1 MEFISAPTCRSEGTT
16 YQRKT
21 LISWIVSISSLLS
34 LFLGVSTAS
43 AQTGAPFPGA
53 TRVGVSA
60 TSQTVRVTASKT
72 GTISSLNVVTQ
83 GAAAL
88 DFRDAGNG
96 TCAVGVVLSVGN
108 SCTVNV
114 TFTPQAPGARA
125 GAIMLR
131 ASDGT
136 VLGRSFL
143 VGTGV
148 GAIAMMVPGT
158 ILTAVG
164 NGSWIFRSDG
174 TSPSDSTLFLPT
186 STATDAA
193 GNIYIADSADNR
205 VRRVSITTGLI
216 STIAGT
222 GEPGFSGDGGPA
234 VNAMLNSPT
243 SVVVDGAGN
252 VIVADSQNHVVR
264 AIDGTTGIIRTVAG
278 QPGQMGNSGDTHAA
292 ISAKLNVPEGI
303 ALDGA
308 GNLYIADTGNNTVR
322 MVVDASG
329 VINTIAGTGSA
340 GFSGDGALATSAQ
353 LSAPWGVALD
363 PNGNLYVADANNN
376 RVRMIATTGVISSVA
391 GTGSAAFRGD
401 GALASAAA
409 LNTPTAVAIDVAGN
423 LYVAD
428 SGNNRV
434 RKINVASGN
443 ITTFAGSGEAS
454 ASGDGGPATAAGLY
468 GPYGISINSR
478 GEVLVADMFHNRVR
492 LVQSG
497 SVDLQFVPMRVGRTS
512 APKTESLENVGN
524 RTLNLTNYNLANA
537 ALDAPTT
544 TCHAGLAVDVGKSCD
559 FGAEFNPQ
567 VIGDPVTGSIEINS
581 DAVNVPTQ
589 IRLQG
594 TVLTLD
600 PTVTVI
606 ASDLNPAP
614 LGAKVTFTVNV
625 SGSGT
630 KATGLVRI
638 LDGSILLGTA
648 TLDTNATGTLS
659 LATLALGQHTITAAY
674 AGDVSNNPSVSVALV
689 QIIKQPSSTVLSL
702 SSSQITSQ
710 ATLVLTARVTTA
722 SPAGDTVKFTDDGN
736 PLGSAILD
744 STGTATL
751 TVSKLSVGTHVLQA
765 NFLGDNS
772 TMASSSSSL
781 NEIVEQDSSTTLLS
795 SSSTNASAGAPVT
808 FTVSVM
814 TGSGAMAIGV
824 AKFYEGTVLLGTAT
838 LDARASAV
846 LTLTTLSV
854 GAHTIVAQYSGNTEF
869 SPSTSSPL
877 IETIGQ
883 VETTTTLTSSVMPSD
898 AGAAVQFTANVSWHG
913 TTGGPLSG
921 TVTFKEGSNVLGVG
935 PVDSAGVA
943 ICTTTALLTGTHAI
957 DASYSGN
964 TNYAP
969 SVSQNF
975 SQRVKQATTSV
986 TIAVTA
992 NPAIVGKPVTFTV
1005 TVTGTGITPTGA
1017 VSFDDGGQPMGQATL
1032 NSHGVVSLTSQNLS
1046 LGTHSISASYLGDVD
1061 NTASVSSPLSLVVQ
1075 KATTNTN
1082 VTTAA
1087 NPTFS
1092 GTPLLLTAAV
1102 SSNGNLPTGA
1112 VAFKD
1117 GSLVLA
1123 TVGLDSQGGAKFS
1136 ATLTTGSHSLS
1147 ANYLGDVN
1155 NATSSGA
1162 VTEVVQSSQTTTTL
1176 ASTPNPAAQG
1186 EIVSVTALV
1195 NSAGATP
1202 TGLVTFHDGTAILGT
1217 EPLNNGG
1224 LAVWS
1229 SSTLSK
1235 GRHTL
1240 MAQYAGDT
1248 NNVASTSSVVVQV
1261 IAPITT
1267 TVLSSNINPSIAGTP
1282 VIFNVVVSG
1291 SSLTPTGIVS
1301 IRDGGVIVGTT
1312 TLNGAAS
1319 ASLTLASLAPGVHNF
1334 GAEYGGDANNAGG
1347 SSPALQQ
1354 TVQRAV
1360 TQSQLNAPVTSAIV
1374 GTSLAFNIA
1383 VTGNGA
1389 TPSGNVLLVEGTAT
1403 VGNAALNSAG
1413 TAVVN
1418 LPSLGVGQHVLSAVY
1433 GGDANQV
1440 GSTSPPVTVVLRQG
1454 LPTLS
1459 IASSSNPAA
1468 AGASIVFTATLS
1480 GAALSPTGTVTWQDG
1495 AVVLGT
1501 SQVSGSSQSSFVTSA
1516 LSVGDHTVKAVYS
1529 GDVNNNA
1536 ATSAGVIEA
1545 VTFSSTT
1552 VRLATS
1558 PNPSIFGGAA
1568 IALTATVSPAGNPVT
1583 GTINFLD
1590 GANLLGSAALNSS
1603 GVASLSTA
1611 TLAIGDHILTAV
1623 YSGDSSHAS
1632 SNSATLTQHVLQPT
1646 STAVTA
1652 GSNPSLGGALLKFT
1666 VRVTGSNGVPST
1678 GTVTLKDGVATIGA
1692 ASVDTTG
1699 TAIISTATL
1708 TVGSHAITA
1717 IYAGDNLNQTSTSLI
1732 WNQVVQ
1738 TSTTNVAVVA
1748 SSNSAAVGTPI
1759 SFSVKVT
1766 GHAVM
1771 PTGMVT
1777 LMDGPTALQTLP
1789 VDNSGSVAFTSSSLL
1804 AGAHQVAANYG
1815 GDGDNQPAASVWIT
1829 IGVKR
1834 PTTVVTT
1841 SAQSPTFASDSVQL
1855 TAIVSDGKGGHPT
1868 GTVIFKDGAATIG
1881 SAALDITGTATL
1893 DSGALTVGSHGIL
1906 ASYSGDPL
1914 DFGSDSS
1921 SLIQVVQL
1929 RPTSTTLSASAASV
1943 GIGQPVTL
1951 IAVVNHSGPRSA
1963 GGTVT
1968 FNGPNGPVGTATV
1981 NGVDV
1986 ASLTFTRGAT
1996 GVSTYSAVFSGDANY
2011 ATSSSNAVSVTVVL
2025 ATNTPFSMTLNP
2037 SSVTVKSK
2045 QYQVAQ
2051 LTLTASSSFSDVVNL
2066 GCAGLPFAATC
2077 TFQNDKVKLS
2087 GGSQQQVN
2095 VTIDT
2100 GNPLGAGGVAQST
2113 HNASRMVTVCALPG
2127 IAMLAFLPMSKGRKL
2142 AGLLIGLIALSGCAG
2157 LQINGTP
2164 PGTYTFQI
2172 TGVAV
2177 GSGVTQSTTV
2187 TMTVQP

>member
-1 MEFISAPTCRSEGTT
+1 MDLISTTNRRSKKILNPLL
-16 YQRKT
+16 R
-21 LISWIVSISSLLS
+21 LISWTISIAGLS
-34 LFLGVSTAS
+34 LVLNPGNAY
-43 AQTGAPFPGA
+43 AQAAVRFAGA
-53 TRVGVSA
+53 TRVGTTTTSQMVTISA
-60 TSQTVRVTASKT
+60 TKAGTVSHV
-72 GTISSLNVVTQ
+72 NVVTQ
-83 GAAAL
+83 GTVAL

-96 TCAVGVVLSVGN
+96 TCGVGSVLLVGN
-108 SCTVNV
+108 SCTVAV
-114 TFTPQAPGARA
+114 TFTPLAPGPRA
-125 GAIMLR
+125 GAIVLR
-131 ASDGT
+131 GSDGT
-136 VLGRSFL
+136 VLGRSSL
-143 VGTGV
+143 EGTGV
-148 GAIAMMVPGT
+148 GAIASMVPGT
-158 ILTAVG
+158 ISTLVG

-174 TSPSDSTLFLPT
+174 TAPSDSTLFLPT

-193 GNIYIADSADNR
+193 GNLYIADSSDNR
-205 VRRVSITTGLI
+205 VRRVSVSTGLI

-222 GEPGFSGDGGPA
+222 GEPGFSGDGGFA
-234 VNAMLNSPT
+234 TNAMLNSPT
-243 SVVVDGAGN
+243 SVVIDGDGD
-252 VIVADSQNHVVR
+252 VIIADSQNQVVR
-264 AIDGTTGIIRTVAG
+264 SIDAATGLIRTLAG
-278 QPGQMGNSGDTHAA
+278 LPGQMGYSGDAGDAKT
-292 ISAKLNVPEGI
+292 AKLNVPEGI
-303 ALDGA
+303 AVDGA
-308 GNLYIADTGNNTVR
+308 GNIYIGDTGNNSVRMVSVATGLIKTVAGTGMPGFSGDGASATSARLNAPWGVAIGSNGNLYIADSNNNRIR
-322 MVVDASG
+322 MVASDG
-329 VINTIAGTGSA
+329 TISSIAGTGASA
-340 GFSGDGALATSAQ
+340 FQGDGSLAT
-353 LSAPWGVALD
+353 
-363 PNGNLYVADANNN
+363 
-376 RVRMIATTGVISSVA
+376 
-391 GTGSAAFRGD
+391 
-401 GALASAAA
+401 AAA
-409 LNTPTAVAIDVAGN
+409 LDAPTAVAIDVAGN
-423 LYVAD
+423 LYIAD

-434 RKINVASGN
+434 RKIGVTSGN
-443 ITTFAGSGEAS
+443 ISTFAGSGEAS
-454 ASGDGGPATAAGLY
+454 ASGDGGPATSAGLY

-478 GEVLVADMFHNRVR
+478 GDIVIADMFHNRIR
-492 LVQSG
+492 TVQSG
-497 SVDLQFVPMRVGRTS
+497 IVDLQYVPMRVGRTS

-524 RTLNLTNYNLANA
+524 LPLNLTSYGLTNA
-537 ALDAPTT
+537 ALDSQTT
-544 TCHAGLAVDVGKSCD
+544 TCRTGLAIDSGKSCD
-559 FGAEFNPQ
+559 FDAEFNPQ

-589 IRLQG
+589 IHLQG

-600 PTVTVI
+600 PTVTIIV
-606 ASDLNPAP
+606 SNLNPAP
-614 LGAKVTFTVNV
+614 VGAKVTFTVNV

-638 LDGSILLGTA
+638 LDGSIPLGTA

-689 QIIKQPSSTVLSL
+689 QIIKHPSSTVLSL

-722 SPAGDTVKFTDDGN
+722 TPAGDTVKFTDGGN

-795 SSSTNASAGAPVT
+795 SSSANASAGSPVT

-824 AKFYEGTVLLGTAT
+824 AKFYEGTALLGTAT

-854 GAHTIVAQYSGNTEF
+854 GAHTIVAQYSGNTDF

-898 AGAAVQFTANVSWHG
+898 AGAAVQFTANVRWNG

-921 TVTFKEGSNVLGVG
+921 TVTFKEGSNVVGVG
-935 PVDSAGVA
+935 SVDSAGVA
-943 ICTTTALLTGTHAI
+943 ICTTTALLTGPHTIA
-957 DASYSGN
+957 ASYGGN
-964 TNYAP
+964 ANYAP

-975 SQRVKQATTSV
+975 SQRVKQATTSA

-992 NPAIVGKPVTFTV
+992 NPAIVGKPATFTV
-1005 TVTGTGITPTGA
+1005 TVTGTGITPAGS

-1032 NSHGVVSLTSQNLS
+1032 NSHGVVSLTSSNVA
-1046 LGTHSISASYLGDVD
+1046 LGTHSITASYPGDAD

-1082 VTTAA
+1082 VTTSA

-1092 GTPLLLTAAV
+1092 GTPLLLTASV
-1102 SSNGNLPTGA
+1102 SGNGILPTGT

-1123 TVGLDSQGGAKFS
+1123 TVGLDSQGSAKFS

-1147 ANYLGDVN
+1147 ANYLGDAN

-1162 VTEVVQSSQTTTTL
+1162 ITEVVQSSQTTTTL

-1195 NSAGATP
+1195 NGAGAMP

-1240 MAQYAGDT
+1240 MAQYAGDA
-1248 NNVASTSSVVVQV
+1248 NNVASTSSVIVQV

-1319 ASLTLASLAPGVHNF
+1319 ASITLSSLAPGVHNF
-1334 GAEYGGDANNAGG
+1334 VAEYAGDSNNAGG

-1354 TVQRAV
+1354 TVQKAV

-1403 VGNAALNSAG
+1403 VGNAALSSTG

-1418 LPSLGVGQHVLSAVY
+1418 LPSLSVGQHVLSAVY

-1440 GSTSPPVTVVLRQG
+1440 GSTSSPVTVVLRQASS
-1454 LPTLS
+1454 TLS
-1459 IASSSNPAA
+1459 ITSSSNPAS

-1480 GAALSPTGTVTWQDG
+1480 GAALSPTGTITWQDG
-1495 AVVLGT
+1495 ALVLGT
-1501 SQVSGSSQSSFVTSA
+1501 SQVSGSSQSSFTTSA
-1516 LSVGDHTVKAVYS
+1516 LSVGDHTIKAVYS
-1529 GDVNNNA
+1529 GDVKNNS
-1536 ATSAGVIEA
+1536 ATSAGVIET

-1568 IALTATVSPAGNPVT
+1568 ITLTATVSPAGNPVT

-1590 GANLLGSAALNSS
+1590 GANLLGSAALNSA

-1632 SNSATLTQHVLQPT
+1632 SNSATVTQHVLQPT
-1646 STAVTA
+1646 STAVTSS
-1652 GSNPSLGGALLKFT
+1652 SNPSLAGATLKFT

-1678 GTVTLKDGVATIGA
+1678 GTVTLKDGVAAIGS
-1692 ASVDTTG
+1692 ASLDTTG
-1699 TAIISTATL
+1699 TATIGTATL

-1717 IYAGDNLNQTSTSLI
+1717 VYAGDNLNQTSTSLI
-1732 WNQVVQ
+1732 WSQVVQ
-1738 TSTTNVAVVA
+1738 TSTTDVAVVA
-1748 SSNSAAVGTPI
+1748 SSNSVAVGTPI

-1771 PTGMVT
+1771 PTGTVT

-1789 VDNSGSVAFTSSSLL
+1789 VDNSGSVAFTASSLL

-1815 GDGDNQPAASVWIT
+1815 GDGDNQPASSVWIT

-1855 TAIVSDGKGGHPT
+1855 TATVSDGKGGHPT

-1906 ASYSGDPL
+1906 ASYSGDSL

-1921 SLIQVVQL
+1921 TLIQVVQL

-1943 GIGQPVTL
+1943 GLGQPVTL
-1951 IAVVNHSGPRSA
+1951 IAVVNHSGPRSV

-1968 FNGPNGPVGTATV
+1968 FNGPNGPVGTAAV

-1996 GVSTYSAVFSGDANY
+1996 GVTTYSAVFSGDANF

-2025 ATNTPFSMTLNP
+2025 ATNAPFSMTLNP
-2037 SSVTVKSK
+2037 SSVTMKSK

-2051 LTLTASSSFSDVVNL
+2051 LTLTASASFSEVVNL

-2100 GNPLGAGGVAQST
+2100 GNPLGAGGVAQSS

-2127 IAMLAFLPMSKGRKL
+2127 IAMLALLPMSRGRKL

-2177 GSGVTQSTTV
+2177 SSGVTQSTTV